1 MEIIVSIL
9 EYAFIPAYGITLLL
23 ALYRFPRYFDTPLKY
38 FPIIVCYTLI
48 TELLGFFIRKFDEY
62 DLFYNELYVTYN
74 VPIYNGY
81 NIIFYLYFF
90 YVFESYLEAG
100 PRKRLRLAGIGL
112 FLLTALINPLIQNFF
127 SSPQFYVYTIGAVLL
142 ITYVI
147 TYLRQQGNLRE
158 QLLVKNDLLAWLGL
172 GLLVFYIGYLPI
184 KVMRHLYVM
193 QGIFT
198 EPPIVRRI
206 VWVLILFMYGSFC
219 IGLLRMRK
227 MRYREVS

>member
-1 MEIIVSIL
+1 V
-9 EYAFIPAYGITLLL
+9 L

-62 DLFYNELYVTYN
+62 DLFFNELYVRYN
-74 VPIYNGY
+74 VSIYNGY
-81 NIIFYLYFF
+81 NIIFYLYFY
-90 YVFESYLEAG
+90 YVFESYLQDG
-100 PRKRLRLAGIGL
+100 PWKRIRLAGVGL
-112 FLLTALINPLIQNFF
+112 FLLTAAINPFIQNFF
-127 SSPQFYVYTIGAVLL
+127 ISPQFYAYVVGALML
-142 ITYVI
+142 ILYVT
-147 TYLRQQGNLRE
+147 TYLKQQGSPGV
-158 QLLVKNDLLAWLGL
+158 QLFKKNDLLAWLGL
-172 GLLVFYIGYLPI
+172 GLLIFYIGYLPI
-184 KVMRHLYVM
+184 KVMRHMYVM

-227 MRYREVS
+227 MRYTEVG